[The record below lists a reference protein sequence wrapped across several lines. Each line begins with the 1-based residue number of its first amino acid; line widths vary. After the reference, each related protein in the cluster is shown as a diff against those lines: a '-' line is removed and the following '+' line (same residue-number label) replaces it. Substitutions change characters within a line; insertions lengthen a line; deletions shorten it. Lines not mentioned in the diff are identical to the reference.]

1 MLTLICENLYKT
13 RNTTARPIAKFM
25 LYIAA
30 KNIKTIRIK
39 FPKKESN
46 KLTKRLGT
54 ANITTHSA
62 INNVINPTTK
72 LRFLRDKILSSETAI
87 YIMIK
92 KKIERKLLKMKSLY
106 SIIVE

>member
-1 MLTLICENLYKT
+1 MTLICEKRYKT